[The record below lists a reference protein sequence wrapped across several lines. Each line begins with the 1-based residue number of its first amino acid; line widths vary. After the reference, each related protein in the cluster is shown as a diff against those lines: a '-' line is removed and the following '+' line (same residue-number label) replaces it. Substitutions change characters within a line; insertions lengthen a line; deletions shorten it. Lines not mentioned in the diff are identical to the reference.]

1 MRPFRLCAI
10 TDVAGRPALTHAA
23 AAAAALAG
31 GAPCVQ
37 LRAKHLPARVLLA
50 EARAIRAKA
59 RATGALFIV
68 NDRVDVAVACDAD
81 GAHVGQDDLPA
92 ARARRLLPPGRILG
106 VSTHTLE
113 QARRAVQDGADYIGV
128 GPVFATATKD
138 TGYPP
143 LGLAGLAAIARAVRV
158 PVVAIGGIG
167 PAEAAQVIRAGAMAA
182 AVISALMTAPDIAAA
197 TRALC
202 DRLAAEGLG

>member
-1 MRPFRLCAI
+1 MKPFRLCAI
-10 TDVAGRPALTHAA
+10 TDVTSRPGLTHAA

-37 LRAKHLPARVLLA
+37 LRAKHLSARAALD
-50 EARAIRAKA
+50 EARAIRTAA
-59 RATGALFIV
+59 RAAGALFIV
-68 NDRVDVAVACDAD
+68 NDRVDVAVAADAD

-92 ARARRLLPPGRILG
+92 ARARRLLSAGRILG

-113 QARRAVQDGADYIGV
+113 QARRAVDDGADYIGV

-138 TGYPP
+138 TGYVP
-143 LGLAGLAAIARAVRV
+143 LGLAGLAAIVAAVPV

-167 PAEAAQVIRAGAMAA
+167 PAEAPQVIRAGAMAA
-182 AVISALMTAPDIAAA
+182 ALISVLMAAPDIAGA

-202 DRLAAEGLG
+202 ERLAEEGIR